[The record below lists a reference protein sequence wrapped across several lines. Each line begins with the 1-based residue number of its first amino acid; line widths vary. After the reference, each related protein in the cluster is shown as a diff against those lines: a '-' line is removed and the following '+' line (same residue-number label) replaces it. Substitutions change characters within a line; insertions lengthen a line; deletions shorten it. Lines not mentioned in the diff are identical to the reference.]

1 MPEAPRR
8 AWDRFSGSHFAG
20 MNDHDSFCAA
30 CDVLREELASLLL
43 AEVSAED
50 FMVREGEV
58 ERALDRVFG
67 KAVANA

>member
-1 MPEAPRR
+1 
-8 AWDRFSGSHFAG
+8 